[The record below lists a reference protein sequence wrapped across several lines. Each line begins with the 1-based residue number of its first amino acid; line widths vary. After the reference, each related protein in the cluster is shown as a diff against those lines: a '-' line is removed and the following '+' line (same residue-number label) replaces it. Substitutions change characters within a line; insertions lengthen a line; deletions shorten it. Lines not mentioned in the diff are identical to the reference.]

1 MKVAITGGTGFIGG
15 HLANRCISLGH
26 EVRIL
31 SRRPEKKWVHGSAK
45 WFTGDLRDD
54 TCLLPFV
61 DGVDILYHCAEIGRA
76 HV

>member
-31 SRRPEKKWVHGSAK
+31 SRRPEKNGCMVQPNGSQ
-45 WFTGDLRDD
+45 
-54 TCLLPFV
+54 V
-61 DGVDILYHCAEIGRA
+61 I
-76 HV
+76 